1 MSLGDHWAWRK
12 DEQSG
17 QPIKRR
23 VLLVPEGKYKTKE
36 KGLQVVL
43 GEQRIIAKAV
53 KIKRYESRVKQFRAE
68 PAPDSNGSVT
78 F

>member
-1 MSLGDHWAWRK
+1 VK
-12 DEQSG
+12 EDEEQKA

-43 GEQRIIAKAV
+43 EEQRIIVKAV
-53 KIKRYESRVKQFRAE
+53 KIKRYESRVIQFWQNSLF
-68 PAPDSNGSVT
+68 DSGQRCL
-78 F
+78 FEEIDG